1 MGNATIDHITR
12 RPKSE
17 MNSGESSGQQATAGD
32 LSYPL
37 VQGII
42 PLVPIQRKMV
52 DLVLCAVADEGSFF
66 LLCGALFL
74 PCDYEQSTEVII

>member
-1 MGNATIDHITR
+1 
-12 RPKSE
+12 

-42 PLVPIQRKMV
+42 TLVPMV
-52 DLVLCAVADEGSFF
+52 DLVLCAMADEGSFF
-66 LLCGALFL
+66 LLCGVLFL